1 MKQGPGN
8 KMKED
13 FDSKHSSKSN
23 IHIPSKLPSS
33 LARNVCSHFWKNII
47 DSIENKDVETVLEVV
62 KTIDRQKQVLCLPHP
77 FIEGIDTFP
86 FKSIRQGMCNFIF
99 FNDATH
105 KNQWILCQCTSFVD
119 AIFSEKYSGKH
130 KLSTDQNVILNSI
143 KQVAKK
149 ERNSNLNKFEIQTA
163 VFSGYALDQTRPYHH
178 FYDQLKWL
186 VHLNS
191 TRSIICNKSFFI
203 PRRFK
208 KRVID
213 TKKQPTFSMFPL
225 VIGSNQL
232 GIKLDKY
239 SDEME
244 KVVYR
249 DSLKDLYG
257 GTFKYRWKQAINAI
271 IKPPKENR
279 TLTLWFGISGQKR
292 IWVEQEEFLPALVE
306 QLKPWFDSF
315 TFLIDGF
322 TQYEYID
329 GHPND
334 STGVNEDQKVVNS
347 IKQQLIPF
355 TNVSVV
361 NLIGQTYRKKIQQC
375 QSIDFFIANA
385 GAGQLIP
392 HRFCK
397 KTGILHSNEKHCVF
411 SMGINDTTVKLVDKS
426 LVKDVGNLF
435 AKGKNKKANKSGIGF
450 ISYSIRI
457 QDVIDMAIE
466 MLSLQ
471 E

>member
-1 MKQGPGN
+1 
-8 KMKED
+8 
-13 FDSKHSSKSN
+13 
-23 IHIPSKLPSS
+23 
-33 LARNVCSHFWKNII
+33 
-47 DSIENKDVETVLEVV
+47 
-62 KTIDRQKQVLCLPHP
+62 
-77 FIEGIDTFP
+77 
-86 FKSIRQGMCNFIF
+86 MCNFIF

-191 TRSIICNKSFFI
+191 TRSIMCNKSFFI

-208 KRVID
+208 KRAIN

-257 GTFKYRWKQAINAI
+257 GTLKYRWKQAINAI
-271 IKPPKENR
+271 INPLRRIELLRFGLVFLDRKE
-279 TLTLWFGISGQKR
+279 SG
-292 IWVEQEEFLPALVE
+292 L
-306 QLKPWFDSF
+306 S
-315 TFLIDGF
+315 
-322 TQYEYID
+322 
-329 GHPND
+329 
-334 STGVNEDQKVVNS
+334 
-347 IKQQLIPF
+347 
-355 TNVSVV
+355 
-361 NLIGQTYRKKIQQC
+361 KKNFYQR
-375 QSIDFFIANA
+375 
-385 GAGQLIP
+385 L
-392 HRFCK
+392 
-397 KTGILHSNEKHCVF
+397 
-411 SMGINDTTVKLVDKS
+411 
-426 LVKDVGNLF
+426 
-435 AKGKNKKANKSGIGF
+435 
-450 ISYSIRI
+450 
-457 QDVIDMAIE
+457 
-466 MLSLQ
+466 
-471 E
+471 

>member
-1 MKQGPGN
+1 
-8 KMKED
+8 
-13 FDSKHSSKSN
+13 
-23 IHIPSKLPSS
+23 
-33 LARNVCSHFWKNII
+33 
-47 DSIENKDVETVLEVV
+47 
-62 KTIDRQKQVLCLPHP
+62 
-77 FIEGIDTFP
+77 
-86 FKSIRQGMCNFIF
+86 
-99 FNDATH
+99 
-105 KNQWILCQCTSFVD
+105 
-119 AIFSEKYSGKH
+119 
-130 KLSTDQNVILNSI
+130 
-143 KQVAKK
+143 
-149 ERNSNLNKFEIQTA
+149 
-163 VFSGYALDQTRPYHH
+163 
-178 FYDQLKWL
+178 
-186 VHLNS
+186 
-191 TRSIICNKSFFI
+191 
-203 PRRFK
+203 
-208 KRVID
+208 
-213 TKKQPTFSMFPL
+213 
-225 VIGSNQL
+225 
-232 GIKLDKY
+232 
-239 SDEME
+239 
-244 KVVYR
+244 
-249 DSLKDLYG
+249 LKDLYG
-257 GTFKYRWKQAINAI
+257 GTLKYRWKQAINAI